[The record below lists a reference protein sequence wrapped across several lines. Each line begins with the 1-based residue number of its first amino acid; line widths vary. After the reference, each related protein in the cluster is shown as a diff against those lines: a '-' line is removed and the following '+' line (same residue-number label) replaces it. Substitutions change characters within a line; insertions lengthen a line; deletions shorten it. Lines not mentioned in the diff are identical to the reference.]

1 MAEQRQNS
9 DPRKSRGRPR
19 KDSPQNTGD
28 STQNIRVEISRYKT
42 LLDALSDPKKVAR
55 VIFTVF
61 SLGVLLFFGI
71 TLVVVTVKRFY
82 PYSDITTNALG
93 TTTIK
98 NENKEVSYWLLN
110 TAELWADSGI
120 TVKKGQ
126 TVTVRASGKKHTAVH
141 HLYKDAEENSP
152 KLREPWV
159 GTKGFNSLEDKRDE
173 RDMSRARYKLYPGA
187 NQDALIMQIV
197 YGDGPD
203 NRPDDIVVTDKAGKN
218 ITGLRKT
225 DNRFILIGDRQENI
239 YIEKDGRLY
248 FTINDIPLDDATI
261 LKMMCEICDKPVT
274 DDKPAPKDKSAPKD
288 TSESLLSLLQK
299 ADSIRREYDKA
310 KAEGKD
316 IKSAL
321 DSLYNSF
328 KGLFG
333 YRDKEL
339 PKIDSSK
346 YGAFEFGDNPY
357 KQIELY
363 GYYMERYV
371 APWYEDNVGSF
382 LIVIETT
389 TN

>member
-1 MAEQRQNS
+1 MAKQRPNTY
-9 DPRKSRGRPR
+9 PRKSRTRPR
-19 KDSPQNTGD
+19 KDSPQNT
-28 STQNIRVEISRYKT
+28 NIRVEISRYKT
-42 LLDALSDPKKVAR
+42 LLDALSDPQKVAR

-93 TTTIK
+93 TTTIR

-120 TVKKGQ
+120 NVKKGQ
-126 TVTVRASGKKHTAVH
+126 TITIRASGKKHTAVH
-141 HLYKDAEENSP
+141 HLYRDAEENSP

-159 GTKGFNSLEDKRDE
+159 GTKGFRASEDE
-173 RDMSRARYKLYPGA
+173 RGERDRARARYKLFPGA

-203 NRPDDIVVTDKAGKN
+203 NRPDDIVVTDRTEEKV
-218 ITGLRKT
+218 TGLRKT

-261 LKMMCEICDKPVT
+261 LKMMCEICDTV
-274 DDKPAPKDKSAPKD
+274 ALAYN
-288 TSESLLSLLQK
+288 SESLLSLLQK
-299 ADSIRREYDKA
+299 ADSLRRKYDKS
-310 KAEGKD
+310 KAESKAKGKG

-321 DSLYNSF
+321 DLHYNDF

-339 PKIDSSK
+339 PKIDNSK

-363 GYYMERYV
+363 GYYMERYI

>member
-1 MAEQRQNS
+1 MAKKRLNS

-19 KDSPQNTGD
+19 KDSPPNTGD

-126 TVTVRASGKKHTAVH
+126 TITVKASGKKHTAVH
-141 HLYKDAEENSP
+141 HLYKDADENSP

-173 RDMSRARYKLYPGA
+173 RDMARARYKLYPGA

-203 NRPDDIVVTDKAGKN
+203 NRPDDIVVTDNKTGKN

-261 LKMMCEICDKPVT
+261 LKMMCEICDTLPLA
-274 DDKPAPKDKSAPKD
+274 DN
-288 TSESLLSLLQK
+288 SESLLKLLQK
-299 ADSIRREYDKA
+299 ADSLRTEYDKS

-363 GYYMERYV
+363 GYYMEKYI

>member
-9 DPRKSRGRPR
+9 DPRKSRGRPS
-19 KDSPQNTGD
+19 KESPQNTGD

-120 TVKKGQ
+120 NVKKGQ
-126 TVTVRASGKKHTAVH
+126 TITVRASGKKHTAVH
-141 HLYKDAEENSP
+141 HLNKDAEENSP

-173 RDMSRARYKLYPGA
+173 RDMARARYKLYPVA

-261 LKMMCEICDKPVT
+261 LKMMCEICDTLPLA
-274 DDKPAPKDKSAPKD
+274 DN
-288 TSESLLSLLQK
+288 SESLLKLLQK
-299 ADSIRREYDKA
+299 ADSLRTEYDKSKAEA

-321 DSLYNSF
+321 SSHYDSF

-333 YRDKEL
+333 YRNKEL

-363 GYYMERYV
+363 GYYMERYI

>member
-9 DPRKSRGRPR
+9 DPRKSRGRPS
-19 KDSPQNTGD
+19 KDSSQNTGD

-126 TVTVRASGKKHTAVH
+126 TITVRASGKKHTAVH
-141 HLYKDAEENSP
+141 HLNKDAEENSP

-173 RDMSRARYKLYPGA
+173 RDMARARYKLYPGA

-203 NRPDDIVVTDKAGKN
+203 NRPDDIVVTDKAGRN

-261 LKMMCEICDKPVT
+261 LKMMCEICDTLPLA
-274 DDKPAPKDKSAPKD
+274 DN
-288 TSESLLSLLQK
+288 SESLLKLLQK
-299 ADSIRREYDKA
+299 ADSLRRKYDKSKA

-321 DSLYNSF
+321 DSHYDEFL
-328 KGLFG
+328 KLFG
-333 YRDKEL
+333 YCRCCLDKHN
-339 PKIDSSK
+339 KVAGKGYK
-346 YGAFEFGDNPY
+346 YGNFEFGRNPY
-357 KQIELY
+357 GEIELY
-363 GYYMERYV
+363 GYYMERYI